1 MVLDELHFDPLQF
14 AYLRNRSTTEAI
26 LVLTELIK
34 KPMIDGYKTGAVF
47 FDFADAFGSVDRTCL
62 VYKIGHDFNIS
73 GRLLLHISSFL
84 SDRLARIR
92 FGGENGSWIESEWG
106 TSAGTKLGPLLFIM
120 YLHDIPKSIFPKF
133 ADDIVSVKSGSCCS
147 EIENSLQHT
156 INELVDWSKDWGMVL
171 NCEKTKCMLFGGSKG
186 DCLNL
191 MIESSLV
198 EEVSQQIYLGVML
211 DQRLTFSPQV
221 DYAVSKAQRATYK
234 LSGLMK
240 SGEGIPVQLGI
251 TLFKTLVRSHL
262 EYAIPAWAAIGDKE
276 VTRLEKV
283 QSDCLS
289 MVIGA
294 KAKSSIAAMEV
305 VTGVIPFRIRIRELC
320 TREFCRIM
328 SKDNDH
334 ILRKLVEQSTRK
346 GLQFCPLEYM
356 RIMSK
361 QLLSTIGECQIV
373 NDSSNRCCL
382 QSKRSGNVSRL
393 DIVCRGGDHA
403 NRHLEDEVRVVKDF
417 VFKMSGKSVLIFT
430 DGSVLC
436 SQKKSVGPGACAA
449 IMCPLQGDG
458 VESMFT
464 RAVSN
469 NTDIVSCEVEGIILG
484 MEKVVEY
491 YSATTYRESDE
502 VLYILCDSVLNAQLS
517 VFWRANL
524 NVTMH

>member
-1 MVLDELHFDPLQF
+1 
-14 AYLRNRSTTEAI
+14 
-26 LVLTELIK
+26 
-34 KPMIDGYKTGAVF
+34 
-47 FDFADAFGSVDRTCL
+47 
-62 VYKIGHDFNIS
+62 
-73 GRLLLHISSFL
+73 
-84 SDRLARIR
+84 LARIR
-92 FGGENGSWIESEWG
+92 FSGENGSWIESEWG
-106 TSAGTKLGPLLFIM
+106 TSAGTKTGPLLFIM
-120 YLHDIPKSIFPKF
+120 YLHDVPKSVFPKS
-133 ADDIVSVKSGSCCS
+133 ADDTVSVKSGSCCS
-147 EIENSLQHT
+147 EIEKSLQHT

-171 NCEKTKCMLFGGSKG
+171 NCMKTKCILFGGSKG

-191 MIESSLV
+191 TIDSSPA
-198 EEVSQQIYLGVML
+198 EEVSQQLYLGVML
-211 DQRLTFSPQV
+211 DQRLTFSFQV

-240 SGEGIPVQLGI
+240 GREGIPVQ
-251 TLFKTLVRSHL
+251 LFKTLVRSHL
-262 EYAIPAWAAIGDKE
+262 EYAIPAWAAIGDEE

-283 QSDCLS
+283 QADCLS

-294 KAKSSIAAMEV
+294 KAKSSIAAVEV
-305 VTGVIPFRIRIRELC
+305 VTGVIPFRIQIRELC

-373 NDSSNRCCL
+373 NDSSNRWCL

-403 NRHLEDEVRVVKDF
+403 NRHLEDEVCVVKDF
-417 VFKMSGKSVLIFT
+417 VFKMIGKSVLVFT

-436 SQKKSVGPGACAA
+436 SQQKSVGPGACAA

-458 VESMFT
+458 VESMFM

-469 NTDIVSCEVEGIILG
+469 NADIVSCEVEGIILG
-484 MEKVVEY
+484 
-491 YSATTYRESDE
+491 
-502 VLYILCDSVLNAQLS
+502 L
-517 VFWRANL
+517 
-524 NVTMH
+524 